1 MFRRYCFFHWP
12 TFINYVKARHQD
24 NDRSFQASVLAVCAV
39 AAARLRDGACNELL
53 KVWSPPSSQ
62 SDSSAITDIAILSN
76 VNGLRSAALS
86 SISSRASI
94 SEPEFDDLRAT
105 ALLAILGVQNGDFDQ
120 LQIMLGQYHGMSA
133 QLAFHDESQ
142 WPEGL
147 EKWEVQERR
156 CLVRIYLPCFR
167 GENGDGRS
175 STGQYIHSMSSRHPF
190 GAV

>member
-1 MFRRYCFFHWP
+1 MPSETPPLCQPCIDYGQKCTYDRPQGRRGAPPKNAPLQPAPPSIRASITSERIATTNIDLDTTLQLAEVYRMTVYPVYCFFHWP

-76 VNGLRSAALS
+76 VHGLRSAALS

-94 SEPEFDDLRAT
+94 SEP
-105 ALLAILGVQNGDFDQ
+105 N
-120 LQIMLGQYHGMSA
+120 
-133 QLAFHDESQ
+133 
-142 WPEGL
+142 
-147 EKWEVQERR
+147 
-156 CLVRIYLPCFR
+156 
-167 GENGDGRS
+167 
-175 STGQYIHSMSSRHPF
+175 STI
-190 GAV
+190 